1 MIALILCAILGA
13 GIPDLKK
20 LAASERRAFDLPCNI
35 EDDYYV
41 PDDAEVSYLTEEAGV
56 NDWRL
61 DDLRAVMMARRA
73 LRVRL
78 DQATDS
84 SCDDVEYFYETEYTK
99 ARALL
104 RKIRKRGTK

>member
-1 MIALILCAILGA
+1 MIALILCALLGA

-41 PDDAEVSYLTEEAGV
+41 PDDAEVGYLIEEAGK

-61 DDLRAVMMARRA
+61 DDLRATLMARQS
-73 LRVRL
+73 LRRSL
-78 DQATDS
+78 DYATDS
-84 SCDDVEYFYETEYTK
+84 ACEDVEYLFETAYDK
-99 ARALL
+99 ARASL
-104 RKIRKRGTK
+104 RRTRKRGLK